1 MSSPSPAPGPTEDDA
16 AFYRAALHDMIGLA
30 ADLARRI
37 HAAAI
42 AAPAI
47 PLPGSP
53 APRSPAADG
62 PAANSPPALSL
73 EQASI
78 ALDRTARIVRR
89 CVLLA
94 QRLHQPQPAC
104 APTPAPEDAEQA
116 RTAARAKIIRGVEDA
131 IHRATRDAPARQP
144 ALAAELSERL
154 DHPEFADD
162 LVTRPVAELIEEIA
176 RDLGIAMQG
185 RSFVWCRRTPADLAD
200 LAARARGPARAPGS
214 APGQAQAPAP
224 GQAQARPPAEPGP
237 LPQTAGE
244 RPGERAGESARPPP
258 RRHPLPPAPS

>member
-1 MSSPSPAPGPTEDDA
+1 MSSLNPASGPTEDDA

-42 AAPAI
+42 PAPVI
-47 PLPGSP
+47 PVLGSP
-53 APRSPAADG
+53 APDG
-62 PAANSPPALSL
+62 PAANPPPALSL

-104 APTPAPEDAEQA
+104 APTPAPEDAEPA

-162 LVTRPVAELIEEIA
+162 LATRPVAELIEEIA

-200 LAARARGPARAPGS
+200 LAARARGPARAPGL
-214 APGQAQAPAP
+214 AQAQAP
-224 GQAQARPPAEPGP
+224 GQAQARAPAEPCP
-237 LPQTAGE
+237 LAQTAGERAGE
-244 RPGERAGESARPPP
+244 RPGERAGEPARPPP
-258 RRHPLPPAPS
+258 RRHPIPPAPS